1 MFDNK
6 DLKYLQDMEARM
18 LEQSAQITERLIA
31 ESEARTAQ
39 ITEKLIAESEAR
51 TAQITEKLIAE
62 SEAHVLEQTARNTRV
77 LLESYVEPKFNLLA
91 ENQQTI
97 IDMITPKSEIEE
109 LRGEIDL
116 LKMVIRTMS
125 ADIAELKQA
134 Q

>member
-39 ITEKLIAESEAR
+39 ITERLIAESEAR

-62 SEAHVLEQTARNTRV
+62 SEAHVLEQTAHNTRV

>member
-39 ITEKLIAESEAR
+39 ITEKLIAESEA
-51 TAQITEKLIAE
+51 
-62 SEAHVLEQTARNTRV
+62 HVLEQSAHNTRV